1 MLSKRRNPGSNVHKE
16 HQNVSCEDH
25 MLYNI
30 EIILA
35 AMMTAQTVKQAVV
48 VVAKK
53 TMLRLILKEA
63 TLSEVALVD

>member
-1 MLSKRRNPGSNVHKE
+1 
-16 HQNVSCEDH
+16 

-53 TMLRLILKEA
+53 TMLKLILKEA
-63 TLSEVALVD
+63 MLSEVALVD

>member
-1 MLSKRRNPGSNVHKE
+1 
-16 HQNVSCEDH
+16 

>member
-1 MLSKRRNPGSNVHKE
+1 
-16 HQNVSCEDH
+16 

-35 AMMTAQTVKQAVV
+35 TMMTAQTVKQAVV

-53 TMLRLILKEA
+53 TRLKLILKEA